1 MNEWSFWAGLSADLV
16 MEQDMCSLKTS
27 DDLTRG
33 RGNKT
38 CLKTPFS
45 KNLYHLETSFI
56 FLISI
61 WFKFLLKPIS
71 NLTKVYFLKIIE
83 KIQPE
88 IVRMYLQNLKKVA
101 KNINTFTLKEHHLST
116 SWTNI
121 VPKSTLKCY
130 LINSSKT
137 RK

>member
-45 KNLYHLETSFI
+45 KNLYHLETSFFI
-56 FLISI
+56 FL
-61 WFKFLLKPIS
+61 FL
-71 NLTKVYFLKIIE
+71 YD
-83 KIQPE
+83 
-88 IVRMYLQNLKKVA
+88 
-101 KNINTFTLKEHHLST
+101 
-116 SWTNI
+116 
-121 VPKSTLKCY
+121 
-130 LINSSKT
+130 SSFY
-137 RK
+137 